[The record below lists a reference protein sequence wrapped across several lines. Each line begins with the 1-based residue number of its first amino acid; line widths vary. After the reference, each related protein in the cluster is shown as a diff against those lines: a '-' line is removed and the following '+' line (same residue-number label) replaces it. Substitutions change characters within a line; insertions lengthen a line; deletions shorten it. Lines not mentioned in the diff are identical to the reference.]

1 MPFNYAAGE
10 DERIRAGQEVVLPIH
25 YYNNDDIAKANIA
38 EGKRLY
44 GLFCVIVMETKGKWR
59 DEVITVGG
67 YPAAPPAYNT
77 LQDRTP
83 GSVFHTAT
91 MEKMQWDTFTLN

>member
-10 DERIRAGQEVVLPIH
+10 DERIRAGQEVVLPTH

-44 GLFCVIVMETKGKWR
+44 GLFCAHCHGK
-59 DEVITVGG
+59 DGDGG
-67 YPAAPPAYNT
+67 QADGTIEEYFS
-77 LQDRTP
+77 LQ
-83 GSVFHTAT
+83 
-91 MEKMQWDTFTLN
+91 